1 MGILLRPSRAVHRAT
16 PGVESNVASRAIGM
30 ATGSLTSSAP
40 LAAFIEPFIEGRRAL
55 VFGSALATTPRLLL
69 ERGARLV
76 HICDPAPL
84 RVAEAV
90 ERAAAPGLSFST
102 FSDEVLASR
111 DGSFDCVLVE
121 NLGAFDARAV
131 VARARRLLAPRGVAL
146 FVTPNREATTPLL
159 PPPEPSAAPLD
170 YYALYDLVA
179 GEFEHVRM
187 LGQAPFVGYAV
198 VDFAPEAA
206 PEPLIDSEFI
216 PRGSEEPELFVALA
230 SRHRTGL
237 AGYAVV
243 QLPLH
248 RVLSGSAVSPRAALP
263 AQEVLSVDLARKLK
277 QQESWISELE
287 SRAETA
293 DERADQAEEQLER
306 LRAELAR
313 KGHEAPRLVPPPPPP
328 PVAPTFAP
336 DPARERAL
344 TEERRRN
351 SELEQENARLRALEP
366 AAQKLRE
373 LEARLVQRDA
383 SSGELEARATGH
395 ATRLAELERTLLERN
410 ARLGERD
417 ARVTELERTLAE
429 RNARLAELE
438 RTVAERTARHAEL
451 ERTLAERSTRV
462 AELERA
468 STESDSTELDRLER
482 QLAERGHELR
492 RLEREL
498 TEAERVGREL
508 VTELERRRNGG
519 DPDLAQKLDL
529 LSNQLAA
536 SEADRLALSWAAAVP
551 HES

>member
-1 MGILLRPSRAVHRAT
+1 
-16 PGVESNVASRAIGM
+16 M
-30 ATGSLTSSAP
+30 ATGSLSSSAP

-76 HICDPAPL
+76 HVCDPAPL

-111 DGSFDCVLVE
+111 EGSFDCVLGE

-277 QQESWISELE
+277 QQESWIAELE

-293 DERADQAEEQLER
+293 DERADQAEEELER

-313 KGHEAPRLVPPPPPP
+313 KGHEPPRLAPPPPPP
-328 PVAPTFAP
+328 PVAPVFMP

-344 TEERRRN
+344 AEERQRRL
-351 SELEQENARLRALEP
+351 ELEQENARLRELEP

-373 LEARLVQRDA
+373 LEARLAQRDA
-383 SSGELEARATGH
+383 STGELEARATTH
-395 ATRLAELERTLLERN
+395 ATRLA
-410 ARLGERD
+410 ERD
-417 ARVTELERTLAE
+417 ARVTELERTVAE
-429 RNARLAELE
+429 RTARLAELE
-438 RTVAERTARHAEL
+438 RTVAERAARLTEL
-451 ERTLAERSTRV
+451 ERTVAERTARV

-468 STESDSTELDRLER
+468 SAEPDSAELDGLER

-498 TEAERVGREL
+498 AEAERVGREL

-529 LSNQLAA
+529 LSNQLAV
-536 SEADRLALSWAAAVP
+536 SEADRLALQWSAAIARPP
-551 HES
+551 H